1 MQLDMMYIFM
11 RDNNPDYPYKLSMYE
26 LLNLKILYDTIKHT
40 IRLLKYDLEY
50 SEEEEEKER
59 VIDCI
64 FKLERDIKPFHKLI
78 LEEEFGLKYER

>member
-1 MQLDMMYIFM
+1 MPLDMMCISM

-40 IRLLKYDLEY
+40 IRLLNYDLEY
-50 SEEEEEKER
+50 SEEEEKEW
-59 VIDCI
+59 VKDCI